1 MQSAN
6 NVWRNLAI
14 FPDFDGM
21 LHKVFFLDR
30 RCSGG
35 QIFKQEIQGSG
46 TLFAGLLADGGGYHT
61 GAQHIQRG
69 GNLIEGDDFGMAA
82 GFLNGLTPAKYT
94 GCSEEQGIDVG
105 ILPEKLLG
113 QCIAFK
119 FIVMVFQNFRDMNS
133 GIGGF
138 QRLGQSADPLG
149 MT

>member
-1 MQSAN
+1 MPG
-6 NVWRNLAI
+6 RNLAI

-21 LHKVFFLDR
+21 LHKVFFMDR
-30 RCSGG
+30 RFSGG

-46 TLFAGLLADGGGYHT
+46 TLFAGLLADGGGYDSGT
-61 GAQHIQRG
+61 QHIQCCG
-69 GNLIEGDDFGMAA
+69 DLIEGNNFGMAA

-105 ILPEKLLG
+105 ILPEKLPG
-113 QCIAFK
+113 QRIAFK

-149 MT
+149 MA

>member
-1 MQSAN
+1 MPG
-6 NVWRNLAI
+6 RNLAI

-46 TLFAGLLADGGGYHT
+46 TLFAGLLADGGGYDT
-61 GAQHIQRG
+61 GTQHIQCCG
-69 GNLIEGDDFGMAA
+69 DLLEGNNLGMAA

-105 ILPEKLLG
+105 ILPEKLPG
-113 QCIAFK
+113 QRIAFK

-133 GIGGF
+133 GIGVF